1 MKYKIPFNRPS
12 FAGKEL
18 KYIKQSVYSG
28 KISGDGMFSKMCTD
42 LLVKKL
48 HTKAIYLTS
57 SGTHALDMS
66 AILLNLKPGDEV
78 IVPSFTFTSTANAF
92 VMFGARPK
100 FAEIRSDTLNID
112 ESKIEPLITSKTKA
126 VYCMHYAGVGCEM
139 DKLKE
144 ISKKYK
150 LFLVEDA
157 AQALNAKYKNRYLG
171 TIGDIGIYSFHETK
185 NYNCGEGGAIVIN
198 NNKFVKRAE
207 IVREKGTDRTKFF
220 KGEINKYTWK
230 DIGSSYLLSDVLA
243 AYLYAQLEH
252 IEEIKRKRKYI
263 FEYYFDNLREYE
275 KKGYLRLPVIPKECE
290 TNYHIFYLLFDSNKD
305 RDRMMNNLRKSG
317 ILAVFHYLPL
327 HSSPMGKKFGY
338 KKGDLPIT
346 ESISGR
352 LLRLP
357 IYNDLKLR
365 EIEYIVKSIKR
376 LL

>member
-1 MKYKIPFNRPS
+1 
-12 FAGKEL
+12 
-18 KYIKQSVYSG
+18 
-28 KISGDGMFSKMCTD
+28 
-42 LLVKKL
+42 
-48 HTKAIYLTS
+48 
-57 SGTHALDMS
+57 
-66 AILLNLKPGDEV
+66 
-78 IVPSFTFTSTANAF
+78 
-92 VMFGARPK
+92 
-100 FAEIRSDTLNID
+100 
-112 ESKIEPLITSKTKA
+112 
-126 VYCMHYAGVGCEM
+126 MHYAGVGCEM